1 MELKLSDRIVDE
13 TGEYEAGM
21 KAISESASPSYK
33 ALALSRR
40 DSSADPIEIECWLS
54 A

>member
-1 MELKLSDRIVDE
+1 MELKLGDRIVDE

-21 KAISESASPSYK
+21 KAISESASPSHK

-40 DSSADPIEIECWLS
+40 DSADSIEIECWLS